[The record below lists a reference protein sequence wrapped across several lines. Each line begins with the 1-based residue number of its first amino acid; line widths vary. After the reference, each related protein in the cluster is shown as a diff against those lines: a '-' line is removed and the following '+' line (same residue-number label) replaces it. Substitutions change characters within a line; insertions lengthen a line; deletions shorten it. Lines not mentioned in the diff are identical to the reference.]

1 MYQNIVLIVLAI
13 VSILMTIIILL
24 QERGGELG
32 RSFGGS
38 GGFYRS
44 RRGLEK
50 LLFQT
55 TIVCSVIFVL
65 FSIINSLIS

>member
-1 MYQNIVLIVLAI
+1 MENIIYIALSVT
-13 VSILMTIIILL
+13 SILMILFILL

-32 RSFGGS
+32 RTFGGS

-50 LLFQT
+50 LLFQV
-55 TIVCSVIFVL
+55 TIVCSIIF
-65 FSIINSLIS
+65 ISLSLVNALLQ